1 MVADDRPSTGG
12 QVLAAGDTQQPRRL
26 RRNAVSLPGAT
37 TMGIA
42 VIAPAAGMAFVPQ
55 IVAGYA
61 GAAVPFAYLLVIIGA
76 VCVAYTISVFARKFT
91 SAGSFYTFNTKG
103 LSPEAG
109 FISGWLLLLGYVM
122 FFPQNTLAF
131 GYTFSSI
138 LSEHAG
144 ISIPWWA
151 FTIAATALIVGLS
164 VIGLSQSMRV
174 DIIVISFE
182 VLVLLILALVIVIKG
197 GDAGNTAQVFNPTIS
212 PKGFSGISFG
222 LIFALGT
229 IEGFEAS
236 ATAAEECRE
245 PKKNIPRA
253 LMGAVIGC
261 GIFFVFITYAL
272 AIGFGVGHASTFAST
287 GLPLDVL
294 SRRYVGGGFAVVVDV
309 AVTLSALAVS
319 IAAGNGAVRVIFAM
333 ARERVLPQPLA
344 NLSQRQTP
352 YVAALTVGGIA
363 LAVALILGG
372 IAGPY
377 PQAYSYIGA
386 LGSLPVAVLYVL
398 VCISLIVYFLRSRD
412 PDFHPVKHL
421 VVPGIGV
428 VVAALPVYGSFHP
441 LPTGAFLIVDIIL
454 LAYLVVGVG
463 VVWALRQ
470 RPGRLERVGQ
480 VLASGELASGE

>member
-1 MVADDRPSTGG
+1 MVADEKPPPGG
-12 QVLAAGDTQQPRRL
+12 TVTAAGDTQARKRL
-26 RRNAVSLPGAT
+26 RRNSVSLPGAT

-61 GAAVPFAYLLVIIGA
+61 GAAVPFAYVLVIVGA

-103 LSPEAG
+103 LSPEFG

-131 GYTFSSI
+131 GYTLSSI

-151 FTIAATALIVGLS
+151 FTIAATALIVGLA
-164 VIGLSQSMRV
+164 IMGLSQSMRV

-182 VLVLLILALVIVIKG
+182 VLVLLILAIIVVTKG
-197 GDAGNTAQVFNPTIS
+197 GDAGNTVRVFNPAIS

-253 LMGAVIGC
+253 LMGSVVGC
-261 GIFFVFITYAL
+261 GIFFVFVTYAL
-272 AIGFGVGHASTFAST
+272 AIGFGVNHAGTFAST
-287 GLPLDVL
+287 GLPLDTL
-294 SRRYVGGGFAVVVDV
+294 SRRFVGADFAVVVDV

-333 ARERVLPQPLA
+333 ARERVLPQPLSG
-344 NLSQRQTP
+344 LSRRQTP

-372 IAGPY
+372 VAGPY

-421 VVPGIGV
+421 VIPGVGV
-428 VVAALPVYGSFHP
+428 IVAALPVYGSFHP
-441 LPTGAFLIVDIIL
+441 LPSGAFLVVDIIL
-454 LAYLVVGVG
+454 LAYLIVGVG
-463 VVWALRQ
+463 VIFMLRQ
-470 RPGRLERVGQ
+470 RPGRLEQVGQ
-480 VLASGELASGE
+480 VLATGE

>member
-1 MVADDRPSTGG
+1 MVADDRPSAVGSAVAASDGQAHTG
-12 QVLAAGDTQQPRRL
+12 L

-37 TMGIA
+37 AMGIA

-55 IVAGYA
+55 IVAGYS
-61 GAAVPFAYLLVIIGA
+61 GAAVPFAYLLVIVGA

-103 LSPEAG
+103 LSPEFG
-109 FISGWLLLLGYVM
+109 FISGWLLLLGYIM

-131 GYTFSSI
+131 GYTLSSI
-138 LSEHAG
+138 LAEHAG
-144 ISIPWWA
+144 VSIPWWV
-151 FTIAATALIVGLS
+151 FTVAATALIVGLA
-164 VIGLSQSMRV
+164 IMGLSQSMKV

-182 VLVLLILALVIVIKG
+182 VLVLLILALVIVFKG
-197 GDAGNTAQVFNPTIS
+197 GDAGNTVQVFNPAIS

-272 AIGFGVGHASTFAST
+272 TIGFGVHHAGTFAST
-287 GLPLDVL
+287 GLPLDTL
-294 SRRYVGGGFAVVVDV
+294 SRRYLGVSFSVVVDV

-319 IAAGNGAVRVIFAM
+319 IAAGNGAMRVIFAM
-333 ARERVLPQPLA
+333 ARERVLPQQ
-344 NLSQRQTP
+344 LSGLSRRRTP

-398 VCISLIVYFLRSRD
+398 VCISLIAYFIRSRD
-412 PDFHPVKHL
+412 RDFHPVKHAII
-421 VVPGIGV
+421 PGIGV
-428 VVAALPVYGSFHP
+428 IVAALPVYGSFHP
-441 LPTGAFLIVDIIL
+441 LPTGAFLVVDIIL
-454 LAYLVVGVG
+454 LAYLVIGIG
-463 VVWALRQ
+463 VVFILRQ
-470 RPGRLERVGQ
+470 RPGRLEQVGQ
-480 VLASGELASGE
+480 VLATGE

>member
-1 MVADDRPSTGG
+1 MVADEKPPPGG
-12 QVLAAGDTQQPRRL
+12 TVTAAGDTQARKRL
-26 RRNAVSLPGAT
+26 RRNSVSLPGAT

-61 GAAVPFAYLLVIIGA
+61 GAAVPFAYVLVIVGA

-103 LSPEAG
+103 LSPEFG

-131 GYTFSSI
+131 GYTLSSI

-151 FTIAATALIVGLS
+151 FTIAATALIVGLA
-164 VIGLSQSMRV
+164 IMGLSQSMRV

-182 VLVLLILALVIVIKG
+182 VLVLLILAIIVVTKG
-197 GDAGNTAQVFNPTIS
+197 GDAGNTVRVFNPAIS

-253 LMGAVIGC
+253 LMGSVVGC
-261 GIFFVFITYAL
+261 GIFFVFVTYAL
-272 AIGFGVGHASTFAST
+272 AIGFGVNHAGTFAST
-287 GLPLDVL
+287 GLPLDTL
-294 SRRYVGGGFAVVVDV
+294 SRRFVGADFAVVVDV

-333 ARERVLPQPLA
+333 ARERVLPQPLSG
-344 NLSQRQTP
+344 LSRRQTP

-372 IAGPY
+372 VAGPY

-421 VVPGIGV
+421 VIPGVGV
-428 VVAALPVYGSFHP
+428 IVAALPVYGSFHP
-441 LPTGAFLIVDIIL
+441 LPSGAFLVVNIIL
-454 LAYLVVGVG
+454 LAYLIVGVG
-463 VVWALRQ
+463 VIFMLRQ
-470 RPGRLERVGQ
+470 RPGRLEQVGQ
-480 VLASGELASGE
+480 VLATGE